1 MIKHIINSVLA
12 ILIIVLSIPLKI
24 ISWIIQIINPGMK
37 VKK

>member
-1 MIKHIINSVLA
+1 MIKHIINSVLV

-37 VKK
+37 AKK